1 MQLFHVD
8 LNEPL
13 KRTMN
18 MLSNSVSVNLT
29 LLDKTL
35 GGIVTKRAAQ
45 KEVCFAEKS
54 DLPADLLSML

>member
-1 MQLFHVD
+1 
-8 LNEPL
+8 
-13 KRTMN
+13 